1 MRNQTLMKE
10 ARKAIIKQIEELGEI
25 TIEEAIKLVE
35 PHFIFDSD
43 QAKRSAIRRTA
54 TSIIARVK
62 DDKGIRKNFIIK
74 DKNDNS
80 KAIDIEK
87 ARNVKELK
95 IIRETLKRSRD
106 TIDKSIKKINQREN
120 VLAGQLS
127 INDIKVR

>member
-1 MRNQTLMKE
+1 MKE